1 MIHRSAFLTSAA
13 ALGAAAAIP
22 QRIAAQGTSLPL
34 RVAATAN
41 DTYASAY
48 YGLDEG
54 FFSRNGLAV
63 DLQTM
68 QNGAAI
74 AAGIVGGAVDI
85 GVATPVTLA
94 IANLRG
100 LSFVILAAGSLSTSK
115 IPALVLCVEK
125 SSSIKGPKDLEG
137 KTIALNG
144 LGVGLDLALDAWLAN
159 GGADPKSV
167 KLVEVRFSEMGAA
180 LDRGTVDA
188 AEFTEPA
195 LTVALKQNNI
205 QIIGDVDAAVAP
217 QFLNSCWFTTRQ
229 WADAHPEQ
237 VKRFVR
243 AIYETQRWANGHAN
257 ETAAILSKYS
267 KMDVAL
273 VRAMRRSMWADQ
285 LRASDVQPFL
295 DVAAKYGGLARPVDA
310 TSLIYQPAQ

>member
-1 MIHRSAFLTSAA
+1 MTHRSAFLISGA
-13 ALGAAAAIP
+13 ALGTAAAIP
-22 QRIAAQGTSLPL
+22 QRSAAQTTALPL

-41 DTYASAY
+41 DTFASAY

-54 FFSRNGLAV
+54 FFSRNGLTV

-100 LSFVILAAGSLSTSK
+100 VPFVILAAGSLATSK
-115 IPALVLCVEK
+115 IPALVLCVTK
-125 SSSIKGPKDLEG
+125 TSPLKAPKDLVG

-167 KLVEVRFSEMGAA
+167 KFVEVRFSEMGAA

-205 QIIGDVDAAVAP
+205 QIIGDIDAAVAP

-229 WADAHPEQ
+229 WADAHPEE

-243 AIYETQRWANGHAN
+243 AIYETQRWANGHGN
-257 ETAAILSKYS
+257 DTAAILSKYS

-273 VRAMRRSMWADQ
+273 IRAMRRSPWADQ
-285 LRASDVQPFL
+285 LRTSDVQPFL
-295 DVAAKYGGLARPVDA
+295 DVAVKYGGLARPVDA
-310 TSLIYQPAQ
+310 ASLIYQLPQ

>member
-1 MIHRSAFLTSAA
+1 MMHRSAFLTFSA

-22 QRIAAQGTSLPL
+22 QRIGAQAAPLPL

-41 DTYASAY
+41 DTFSSAY
-48 YGLDEG
+48 YALDEG
-54 FFSRNGLAV
+54 FFSRNGLVV

-100 LSFVILAAGSLSTSK
+100 LPFVILAAGSLSSSK
-115 IPALVLCVEK
+115 NPALVLCVK
-125 SSSIKGPKDLEG
+125 KTSSIKAPKDLVG

-167 KLVEVRFSEMGAA
+167 KFVEVRFSEMGAA

-243 AIYETQRWANGHAN
+243 AIYDTQRWANGHGN

-267 KMDVAL
+267 NMDVAL
-273 VRAMRRSMWADQ
+273 IRVMRRSPWADQ

-310 TSLIYQPAQ
+310 TSLFYQSAQ